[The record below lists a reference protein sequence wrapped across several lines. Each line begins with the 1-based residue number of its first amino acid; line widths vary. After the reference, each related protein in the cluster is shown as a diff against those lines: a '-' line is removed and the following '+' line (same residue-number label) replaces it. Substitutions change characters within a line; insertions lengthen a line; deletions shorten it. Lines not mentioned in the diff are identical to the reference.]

1 MTLYWSGI
9 ARLFEL
15 IQGLLRSVILQ
26 DYAAAIKEFG
36 YDSFKVLEAA
46 TEEQIRV
53 YVASGRGEHTEGI
66 ETKDT
71 E

>member
-9 ARLFEL
+9 AKLFEL
-15 IQGLLRSVILQ
+15 IQGLLRSILQ

-46 TEEQIRV
+46 T
-53 YVASGRGEHTEGI
+53 
-66 ETKDT
+66 
-71 E
+71 